1 MYWIVLVLLIPLI
14 AFAASSV
21 SRAQEAPPY
30 LRLVR
35 AIETGGLGVPNPAGL
50 AFSPR
55 ANTFLVVQARAMQQ
69 PATDTTGIF
78 MITHL
83 EDFAGSVIVAAAV
96 SDPLNLVFDGK
107 ANRLLILDVAH
118 GRLSAIQ
125 ATPTG
130 RLDPRLI
137 TGFDAQPFGLQN
149 PRGMTVD
156 PASGRLF
163 ILDSAGP
170 RIVRI
175 DPGPGQ
181 SLDGPAALRD
191 GRIFVVDLRQTG
203 LVDLRGIAFNPAD
216 GHLYVLSPAKQ
227 ALYELTETGQVVATR
242 DLSSSDDF
250 RLINPQGLVFAP
262 SGDQTDDPSQ
272 LSLYLADNGL
282 PELTTTPDNI
292 NTTLAPG
299 SQSAGQIVELSFL
312 APAALPSGT
321 TLLPTTLVHIIDTS
335 NAAWSPSAPDPAGV
349 DYWPL
354 TGRLLISDSEVEEM
368 PPYWQGKNV
377 FQSTTSGTLV
387 STCSTTAYSKEPTG
401 VAINPNNNH
410 IFFSD
415 DTGSNDKVFEVTLGS
430 DGNYC
435 TPDDTVAITN
445 VGGLYGVTDAEDVA
459 YGNNTLFV
467 AGGVDAEVYGIPLGA
482 DGVLG
487 GGDDGLMTH
496 FDTLALGFTD
506 LEGIGF
512 NSDSS
517 TLFIVSTKGTDRYL
531 GETTATGTLINAY
544 DLSLMGSAGNIRSDV
559 SYAPGSQDSL
569 IKNIYIASRGVD
581 NNSNSNE
588 NDGKV
593 WEINLSSAPPPPPP
607 SGDPIFAD
615 GFESGDLSA
624 WSASITDGGDLSVSA
639 AAALVGSNGLQA
651 VIDDNIA
658 IYVTDDTPIAEP
670 RYHVRFYFD
679 PNTIP
684 MVSGESHFIFYG
696 YSGTSTIV
704 LRVPFR
710 FSNGNYQLRGALR
723 NDSTTWTNT
732 SWFTISDAP
741 HFVELDWQAATA
753 AGANDGGLTLWIDG
767 VQRANLSGI
776 DNDTR
781 RIDRARLGPVGGI
794 DAGTRG
800 TYYFDAFESRRQTY
814 IGP

>member
-1 MYWIVLVLLIPLI
+1 
-14 AFAASSV
+14 
-21 SRAQEAPPY
+21 
-30 LRLVR
+30 
-35 AIETGGLGVPNPAGL
+35 
-50 AFSPR
+50 
-55 ANTFLVVQARAMQQ
+55 
-69 PATDTTGIF
+69 
-78 MITHL
+78 
-83 EDFAGSVIVAAAV
+83 
-96 SDPLNLVFDGK
+96 
-107 ANRLLILDVAH
+107 
-118 GRLSAIQ
+118 
-125 ATPTG
+125 
-130 RLDPRLI
+130 
-137 TGFDAQPFGLQN
+137 
-149 PRGMTVD
+149 
-156 PASGRLF
+156 
-163 ILDSAGP
+163 
-170 RIVRI
+170 
-175 DPGPGQ
+175 
-181 SLDGPAALRD
+181 
-191 GRIFVVDLRQTG
+191 
-203 LVDLRGIAFNPAD
+203 
-216 GHLYVLSPAKQ
+216 
-227 ALYELTETGQVVATR
+227 
-242 DLSSSDDF
+242 
-250 RLINPQGLVFAP
+250 
-262 SGDQTDDPSQ
+262 
-272 LSLYLADNGL
+272 
-282 PELTTTPDNI
+282 
-292 NTTLAPG
+292 
-299 SQSAGQIVELSFL
+299 
-312 APAALPSGT
+312 
-321 TLLPTTLVHIIDTS
+321 
-335 NAAWSPSAPDPAGV
+335 
-349 DYWPL
+349 
-354 TGRLLISDSEVEEM
+354 
-368 PPYWQGKNV
+368 
-377 FQSTTSGTLV
+377 
-387 STCSTTAYSKEPTG
+387 
-401 VAINPNNNH
+401 
-410 IFFSD
+410 
-415 DTGSNDKVFEVTLGS
+415 
-430 DGNYC
+430 
-435 TPDDTVAITN
+435 
-445 VGGLYGVTDAEDVA
+445 
-459 YGNNTLFV
+459 
-467 AGGVDAEVYGIPLGA
+467 
-482 DGVLG
+482 
-487 GGDDGLMTH
+487 MTH

-531 GETTATGTLINAY
+531 GETTPTGTLINAY

-615 GFESGDLSA
+615 GFESGSLSA
-624 WSASITDGGDLSVSA
+624 WSASIIDGGDLSVSA

-741 HFVELDWQAATA
+741 HFVELDWQGATA

-767 VQRANLSGI
+767 VQKASLSGI